1 MRVMRVS
8 LLVRVLL
15 VVGFAALGASKASAQ
30 SIIAGVA
37 RDTSGAVLPG
47 VTVEA
52 SSDVLIE
59 KSRSVTTDGDGRYSI
74 VDLRPGTYSI
84 TFTLAGFNTFKRDG
98 VIVPSNVTVPI
109 NAEMKVGSLQETVTV
124 TGQSPVVDV
133 QNVSKIQ
140 VITRDLMDA
149 IPTARNM
156 QAIGALVPG
165 VRLNIPDV
173 GGAQQTE
180 QTYMAAHGNSALHN
194 TILLDGMPAQTN
206 LSDGAV
212 QNYIDNAMIAE
223 SVYQTSAISAE
234 SSAGGVKLNL
244 VPKDGGNA
252 IHGSG
257 FFGGAHDDWNLQ
269 ADNVNDYL
277 RGRGLGTG
285 ARINHLYD
293 WNGAMGGPVMKDR
306 LWYYGTARR
315 QGTFI
320 QVPNTFKNDGS
331 PGIEDA
337 WINSF
342 ALRGT
347 WQASQKNKVAITY
360 QRNYKYKLH
369 EIFLG
374 GQEGIPI
381 FPEQTAG
388 YRAPWLYYIG
398 QAKWTST
405 LTSRL
410 LLEVGMSADI
420 LHYYDIYQPG
430 TGYPRGS
437 AEWYANASHLDTV
450 GGNSYRTKVGQIQQW
465 NTPDQKSA
473 TAAISYVTGTHNI
486 KTGFLYGWG
495 NNPSTVDMNADLY
508 QIYQGGTLVG
518 NQYTLGA
525 VRNVRVYNTPIT
537 RHPDLKANVGIFA
550 QDQWAIGKFTFNYG
564 LRWEYLSE
572 GQDAVDRAAG
582 RFAPAAHYDAINCDT
597 IAGMTCWKNW
607 TPRLG
612 AAYDLFGDGKTA
624 LKMSFGKYMTPDVSN
639 FVNLFNP
646 IATFNETRNW
656 TDANGDDIAQDT
668 EIAASNNPNFG
679 KVTSRSLDPNFTREY
694 NYQWGAGIQH
704 EVMSGVALNFNWY
717 RRTLQNTQYTRNRAV
732 DPVNDWTTTN
742 VVNPISGE
750 NITVYQIN
758 QNKASVAPDLYLTNQ
773 KDTSLRA
780 NVYSGF
786 EVGANARLARRILVF
801 GGWSLER
808 TVDVDCAMNTPN
820 SSSTTNSPNTLRFC
834 DQSGKTNQS
843 LGANADIPYQNG
855 FKVNGNVPL
864 WYGVEVSAS
873 LQSYPGT
880 IKQTSGGLNWAI
892 TRGTTR
898 YPNDCAVAGCVPGAI
913 VLPARFA
920 SDPAITLQLASP
932 GTRYEPHYSQLDF
945 GVRRTF
951 KIRGVTAQAQVDLF
965 NATNSGAILSEGT
978 ALTTAVTPFL
988 SSSPDAGGTPLTI
1001 LQPRLIRIGAQ
1012 LRF

>member
-1 MRVMRVS
+1 MTRVKTGF
-8 LLVRVLL
+8 LVL
-15 VVGFAALGASKASAQ
+15 GAFAALMFLPASASAQ
-30 SIIAGVA
+30 STIAGVV
-37 RDTSGAVLPG
+37 RDTSGAVMPG

-52 SSDVLIE
+52 SSEVLIE
-59 KSRSVTTDGDGRYSI
+59 KVRSAVTDNDGRYSNI
-74 VDLRPGTYSI
+74 DLRPGTYAV
-84 TFTLAGFNTFKRDG
+84 TFTLPGFSTFKRDD

-109 NAEMKVGSLQETVTV
+109 NAEMKVGAIEETVTV
-124 TGQSPVVDV
+124 QGASPVVDV

-180 QTYMAAHGNSALHN
+180 QTYMAVHGNSALHN

-293 WNGAMGGPVMKDR
+293 YNGAMGGPVMKDR
-306 LWYYGTARR
+306 LWYYGSARR

-320 QVPNTFKNDGS
+320 QVPNTFENDGS

-347 WQASQKNKVAITY
+347 WQMPQKNKFAVTY
-360 QRNYKYKLH
+360 QRNFKYKLH

-405 LTSRL
+405 VTSRL

-430 TGYPRGS
+430 TSYPRGS
-437 AEWYANASHLDTV
+437 AEWYANASHFDGV
-450 GGNSYRTKVGQIQQW
+450 AGGLNYRTKVGQIQQW
-465 NTPDQKSA
+465 NSPDQKSA
-473 TAAISYVTGTHNI
+473 TASLSYVTGTHNI
-486 KTGFLYGWG
+486 KTGFLFGWG
-495 NNPSTVDMNADLY
+495 NNPSVLDMNADLY

-525 VRNVRVYNTPIT
+525 VRQVRVYNTPIE
-537 RHPDLKANVGIFA
+537 RHPNLEANIGIYA
-550 QDQWAIGKFTFNYG
+550 QDQWAIGKFTINYG

-572 GQDAVDRAAG
+572 GQDPMDRVAG
-582 RFAPAAHYDAINCDT
+582 RFAPAFHYDAINCST
-597 IAGMTCWKNW
+597 IPGMTCWKSW

-612 AAYDLFGDGKTA
+612 AAYDVFGNGKTA
-624 LKMSFGKYMTPDVSN
+624 LKVSFGKYMTPDVST

-646 IATFNETRNW
+646 IATFTDTRTW
-656 TDANGDDIAQDT
+656 TDTNGDDIAQDS
-668 EIAASNNPNFG
+668 EIGPSNNPNFG
-679 KVTSRSLDPNFTREY
+679 KITNRTLDPNFTREY
-694 NYQWGAGIQH
+694 NYQWSAGVQH
-704 EVMSGVALNFNWY
+704 EIMTGVGVNFNWY
-717 RRTLQNTQYTRNRAV
+717 RRTLQNTAYTRNRAV
-732 DPVNDWTTTN
+732 DPLADLTTTS
-742 VVNPISGE
+742 VVHPITGE
-750 NITVYQIN
+750 SVTVYQIN
-758 QNKASVAPDLYLTNQ
+758 QNKNGITPDLYLTNQ
-773 KDTSLRA
+773 TDDSLRS
-780 NVYSGF
+780 NVYNGF
-786 EVGANARLARRILVF
+786 E
-801 GGWSLER
+801 
-808 TVDVDCAMNTPN
+808 
-820 SSSTTNSPNTLRFC
+820 
-834 DQSGKTNQS
+834 
-843 LGANADIPYQNG
+843 LGA
-855 FKVNGNVPL
+855 
-864 WYGVEVSAS
+864 
-873 LQSYPGT
+873 
-880 IKQTSGGLNWAI
+880 
-892 TRGTTR
+892 
-898 YPNDCAVAGCVPGAI
+898 
-913 VLPARFA
+913 
-920 SDPAITLQLASP
+920 
-932 GTRYEPHYSQLDF
+932 
-945 GVRRTF
+945 
-951 KIRGVTAQAQVDLF
+951 
-965 NATNSGAILSEGT
+965 
-978 ALTTAVTPFL
+978 
-988 SSSPDAGGTPLTI
+988 
-1001 LQPRLIRIGAQ
+1001 
-1012 LRF
+1012 